1 MLLETIRSPGQRRQI
16 IEIVSSVTLGIINN
30 YRSSDNSQIRIGINN
45 LTIVF
50 FFIIVAHSVFFKC
63 ILLWFSI
70 SCYFFLLWSGV
81 FFLCLYAFV
90 AVRVHCS
97 LLVYSFFLF
106 MNNGIIATQH
116 TTSNANRGKMFLTK
130 GNI

>member
-50 FFIIVAHSVFFKC
+50 FFIIVAHSVFLNVFYSGFRLAVTFFFVMVRC
-63 ILLWFSI
+63 IFS
-70 SCYFFLLWSGV
+70 V
-81 FFLCLYAFV
+81 FIRFC
-90 AVRVHCS
+90 CS
-97 LLVYSFFLF
+97 KSAL
-106 MNNGIIATQH
+106 
-116 TTSNANRGKMFLTK
+116 
-130 GNI
+130 